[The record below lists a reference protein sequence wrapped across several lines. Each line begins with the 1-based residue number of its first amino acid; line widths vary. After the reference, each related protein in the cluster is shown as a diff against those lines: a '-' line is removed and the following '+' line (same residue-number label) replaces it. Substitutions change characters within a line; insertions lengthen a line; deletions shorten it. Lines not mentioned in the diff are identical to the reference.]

1 MADRK
6 GGKGAPGRKAVPDR
20 KGIPVSRH
28 MPGRKQPVLWIGCGI
43 VLLILAAW
51 HFLDVRAGVL
61 ETGETWLYGWYG
73 GLCFLAAL
81 TAGGAGICGFYKKA
95 VETGTDILQRPPSAW
110 DFWFLFVLPP
120 LSARMR

>member
-61 ETGETWLYGWYG
+61 KTGDRWLYGWYAAVCVWA
-73 GLCFLAAL
+73 GLCVSGLGYVIFIRDKWKIWQISAAASL
-81 TAGGAGICGFYKKA
+81 SLG
-95 VETGTDILQRPPSAW
+95 LL
-110 DFWFLFVLPP
+110 FLFVLP
-120 LSARMR
+120 RRTR